1 MRTESPNKGAA
12 SKMNTLV
19 LQRKPITKSI
29 PAADAAL
36 AVKGAAAQCVTLVRD
51 TSPFFRAYYRAKN
64 GCTRR
69 IRLWVFH
76 AEDKKWYDS
85 IIIEPKEDATDT
97 AYDGLPVASSEI
109 VAVCY
114 MSGDNTPAGCF
125 SQVAGGVYP
134 IASNNVN
141 LR

>member
-1 MRTESPNKGAA
+1 M
-12 SKMNTLV
+12 
-19 LQRKPITKSI
+19 
-29 PAADAAL
+29 
-36 AVKGAAAQCVTLVRD
+36 
-51 TSPFFRAYYRAKN
+51 
-64 GCTRR
+64 
-69 IRLWVFH
+69 FH

-114 MSGDNTPAGCF
+114 MSGDYTPAGCF